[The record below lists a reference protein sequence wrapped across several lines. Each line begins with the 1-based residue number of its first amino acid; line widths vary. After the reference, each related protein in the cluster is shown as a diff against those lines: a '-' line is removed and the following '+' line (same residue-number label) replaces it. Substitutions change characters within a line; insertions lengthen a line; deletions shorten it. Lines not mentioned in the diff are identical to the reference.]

1 MPVNL
6 TLGMRILL
14 HLTAYDPGRDG
25 LDLSPDVT
33 QQGIA
38 AALSVRQSDVSRALA
53 RLRMDGHIEER
64 SSTIG
69 PGRPG
74 RKQRLKVYALSGK
87 GREMAVRLSTS
98 LLETEVVIPP
108 SAEGEPARRLPLKE
122 VNSHFGT
129 SFPLLRLADMVA
141 PDGTVVIAPAP
152 PPAAPAPRPAQS
164 PGPEPFFVGRS
175 AELRHVLE
183 KVRQGPEVLLSV
195 VGIPGAGKT
204 ALAQKLVSEMK
215 DRRPFYFLVREWPSY
230 GRLLQSLRDFFTRYG
245 RKRLA
250 GLLGRQGSPSLEE
263 TVESVLHD
271 LEGLAAVL
279 VLDDFHNS
287 AAQPELRYFV
297 RQLLE
302 MLPPPR
308 PPARILLF
316 SCSSP
321 RLYDRR
327 EVELDKKV
335 WELQLG
341 GLDEESSRELASRFG
356 IPRSALDG
364 AYRATRGHP
373 LSIQLLGG
381 LPGAPYEDAQRFVQ
395 EEVIGSIPAN
405 ERSLLQLF
413 SVLRRPEDRQTVLA
427 MSDDPLA
434 FDALSSL
441 VSRSLVSFSDGR
453 YEVHEMVREGA
464 RGRLPPEARKA
475 EHLRAA
481 ARYLAG
487 PGMEGGVEAVYHL
500 CRGGQ
505 GERAAQLLL
514 SLGGELIAEGALEDC
529 RALLDMVDPGA
540 PSEAEG
546 LRRLRQDLLA
556 EYGEW
561 DLGFEYLLQCAVLA
575 PASGMKFDLP
585 GRRIRSEKEWQ
596 AALEDHRR
604 GLEVLDRVGDTP
616 GRCELLT
623 SLGWVRLMR
632 GEYAEAA
639 TAYGEIGHY
648 RGKRGCR
655 QASLKAELGAG
666 HLAWLQGDRF
676 GAARTFR
683 RTLGRLKRS
692 EPDMAIGCL
701 NYLALM
707 ATKGRELKAAQGR
720 LEAAFALCGTGRR
733 RRQRAYTMLHLGQV
747 RSSLGDRQGAMTGL
761 SSALSEF
768 RGIGDQHGTIY
779 ALLALSLDSLLSKDG
794 AAAQR
799 WADEAVRDHA
809 MAQLAAVRDY
819 ARKLAC
825 APRMEKAATG
835 PSGGASGGTEGG
847 LER

>member
-1 MPVNL
+1 MNL

-25 LDLSPDVT
+25 FDLPPEVT

-53 RLRMDGHIEER
+53 RLRSDGHIDER

-69 PGRPG
+69 PGSPG
-74 RKQRLKVYALSGK
+74 RKQRLKVYSLSGK
-87 GREMAVRLSTS
+87 GREMALRLSS
-98 LLETEVVIPP
+98 KLLETEVVIPP
-108 SAEGEPARRLPLKE
+108 RNEGETARRLPLKE
-122 VNSHFGT
+122 VNSYFGT
-129 SFPLLRLADMVA
+129 SYPLLRLADMVA
-141 PDGTVVIAPAP
+141 PDGTVIMAPAA
-152 PPAAPAPRPAQS
+152 PPAAPAPRPPEA

-175 AELRHVLE
+175 GELRQVLE

-230 GRLLQSLRDFFTRYG
+230 GRLLRSLRDFFARYG
-245 RKRLA
+245 RRRLA
-250 GLLGRQGSPSLEE
+250 RLLVSQGSPPLEE

-279 VLDDFHNS
+279 VLDDFHHS
-287 AAQPELRYFV
+287 AAQPELRHFV

-302 MLPPPR
+302 MLPPPQ
-308 PPARILLF
+308 PPARIIIL
-316 SCSSP
+316 SCHSP
-321 RLYDRR
+321 QLYDRR
-327 EVELDKKV
+327 EVEIDKKV

-341 GLDEESSRELASRFG
+341 GLDEESSRELASRSG
-356 IPRSALDG
+356 IPRAAQEG

-381 LPGAPYEDAQRFVQ
+381 LPAFQDAQRFLQ
-395 EEVIGSIPAN
+395 EDVIGSIPAN
-405 ERSLLQLF
+405 ERSLLQLL
-413 SVLRRPEDRQTVLA
+413 SVLRRPEDRQTILA

-441 VSRSLVSFSDGR
+441 VSRSLVSSSDGK

-464 RGRLPPEARKA
+464 YGRIPPEARKA

-481 ARYLAG
+481 ARYLKG
-487 PGMEGGVEAVYHL
+487 PGVEGAVEAVYHY
-500 CRGGQ
+500 CRAGQ
-505 GERAAQLLL
+505 FERAAQLLL

-561 DLGFEYLLQCAVLA
+561 DLGFEYLLQCAILA
-575 PASGMKFDLP
+575 PAAGMKFDIP

-596 AALEDHRR
+596 AAVDDHERA
-604 GLEVLDRVGDTP
+604 LEVLDRVGDAA
-616 GRCELLT
+616 GRCEMLT

-632 GEYAEAA
+632 GEYREAA
-639 TAYGEIGHY
+639 DAYGVIGRF

-655 QASLKAELGAG
+655 QAALKAELGAG
-666 HLAWLQGDRF
+666 HLAWLQGNRP
-676 GAARTFR
+676 GAARLFR
-683 RTLGRLKRS
+683 KTLGRLKRS
-692 EPDMAIGCL
+692 EQDIAIGCL
-701 NYLALM
+701 NYLSLM
-707 ATKGRELKAAQGR
+707 ATTGRELKAALGH
-720 LEAAFALCGTGRR
+720 LEVALARCGTGRR
-733 RRQRAYTMLHLGQV
+733 RRERAYTLLHMGQI
-747 RSSLGDRQGAMTGL
+747 RSRLGDRQGAARSL
-761 SSALSEF
+761 SSGLSEF

-779 ALLALSLDSLLSKDG
+779 VLLALSLDSLLSNDG

-799 WADEAVRDHA
+799 WAEEAVRDPA
-809 MAQLAAVRDY
+809 LAQMAAVRDY
-819 ARKLAC
+819 ARRLAS
-825 APRMEKAATG
+825 APPGEKAVTG
-835 PSGGASGGTEGG
+835 PAGDAAGGTKGG
-847 LER
+847 VGR